1 MTDYK
6 NFRFEL
12 DADGVALVT
21 FDVPEKTMNVF
32 SIDVIDEIKAIADR
46 AGSDDAIKGVVFAT
60 AKKDFAAGADLKS
73 LFQPMQDGVKS
84 LEGDEK
90 LAFIRDQ
97 GALLGRSLTQL
108 ETCGKPLGV
117 CLQGICLGGGFEFA
131 LACHYRV
138 MSNDGRAK
146 LGFPEVLIGL
156 FPGAGGSQRLPR
168 VAGAMEAL
176 QIMTTGRNIDA
187 DAALQKGII
196 HEVAA
201 PEDMV
206 AKAKAWVL
214 ANPQAVQPWYEKG
227 FKIPGGKVWSPGGLQ
242 VFGGSSPMA
251 RRETHGNYPAVR
263 YLLSAVYEGLQVP
276 IEAGL
281 RIEERYFAKLLL
293 RPESTNMIRSIFLS
307 KQELDKG
314 ARRPVGQTPAEV
326 KKIAVIG
333 AGFMGAG
340 IANVSA
346 QAGVEVVLIDVDQAG
361 ADKGKAHAKAD
372 LDKRVAR
379 GKMAQDKADEVLSRI
394 TPTTD
399 YAQLS
404 DVDLV
409 VEAVFENSELKN
421 TITKAAEAHL
431 REDAVF
437 ATNTSTIP
445 ITSLAQASSKATHF
459 VGIHF
464 FSPVEK
470 MMLVEIIRGGETGD
484 YAISRALDFVAK
496 IKKTPIV
503 VQDTRGFYAN
513 RCVLRFVEQGL
524 AMLAE
529 GYKPAL
535 IENGA
540 RMAGM
545 PMGPMELSD
554 MTAID
559 LGYKIMTQT
568 MSDLGDDYV
577 PSPGDP
583 IITKMYE
590 LGRYGRKTQKG
601 FYDYGDDR
609 SKALWPE
616 LSQFAPGG
624 TVITDQPDVQV
635 VKDRLLYCQAI
646 EAAKCMEEGVVEDP
660 READVGSILAWG
672 FAPFTGG
679 ALSFIDTVGLQA
691 FVARADEL
699 NAAFP
704 GPYFQVPKL
713 LRDMA
718 ANGQTF
724 YHGMAHAGAEP
735 VAAE

>member
-1 MTDYK
+1 MSDYK
-6 NFRFEL
+6 NFRFET
-12 DADGVALVT
+12 DADGVAIIT
-21 FDVPEKTMNVF
+21 FDVPGKTMNVF
-32 SIDVIDEIKAIADR
+32 SIDVIEEIHAIAGR
-46 AGSDDAIKGVVFAT
+46 LGSDDAIKGAVFTT

-73 LFQPMQDGVKS
+73 LFKPMEEGSKG
-84 LEGDEK
+84 LEGDE
-90 LAFIRDQ
+90 LAAFIRDQ
-97 GALLGRSLTQL
+97 GALLGRSVTAL
-108 ETCGKPLGV
+108 EVCGKPLAI
-117 CLQGICLGGGFEFA
+117 CLQGLCLGGGFEFA
-131 LACHYRV
+131 LSCHHRV
-138 MSNDGRAK
+138 MSNDGKAK

-168 VAGAMEAL
+168 VCGAMDAL

-187 DAALQKGII
+187 NAALQKGIV
-196 HEVAA
+196 HQVVA
-201 PEDMV
+201 PEEMV
-206 AKAKAWVL
+206 AKAKEWVL
-214 ANPQAVQPWYEKG
+214 ANPEATQPWRQDK

-251 RRETHGNYPAVR
+251 RRETYGNYPAVR
-263 YLLSAVYEGLQVP
+263 YLLSAVFEGLQVG
-276 IEAGL
+276 IDAGL

-293 RPESTNMIRSIFLS
+293 RPESSNMIRSIFLS

-314 ARRPVGQTPAEV
+314 ARRPAGQQKGEIS
-326 KKIAVIG
+326 KIAVIG

-361 ADKGKAHAKAD
+361 ADKGKAHAQAD
-372 LDKRVAR
+372 LAKRVSR
-379 GKMAQDKADEVLSRI
+379 GKMAQDKADEILSRI
-394 TPTTD
+394 TPTAD
-399 YAQLS
+399 YSLLA

-421 TITKAAEAHL
+421 TITKAAEQHL

-445 ITSLAQASSKATHF
+445 ITALAEASKTPEKF

-470 MMLVEIIRGGETGD
+470 MLLVEIIRGKQTGD

-513 RCVLRFVEQGL
+513 RCVLRFIEQGL

-568 MSDLGDDYV
+568 KNDLGTDYV

-583 IITKMYE
+583 IITAMYE
-590 LGRYGRKTQKG
+590 AGRYGRKTKTG
-601 FYDYGDDR
+601 FYDYGEDK
-609 SKALWPE
+609 SKKLWPD
-616 LSQFAPGG
+616 LAKFAPGG
-624 TVITDQPDVQV
+624 QVLADQPDVQL
-635 VKDRLLYCQAI
+635 VKDRILYCQAI
-646 EAAKCMEEGVVEDP
+646 EAAKCMAEGVVDDP

-679 ALSFIDTVGLQA
+679 ALSFIDTIGAAA
-691 FVARADEL
+691 FVQRADEL
-699 NAAFP
+699 NAAYP
-704 GPYFQVPKL
+704 GPYFQVPQL

-718 ANGQTF
+718 ANGDTF
-724 YHGMAHAGAEP
+724 YGKFAAQTPEP
-735 VAAE
+735 IAAE